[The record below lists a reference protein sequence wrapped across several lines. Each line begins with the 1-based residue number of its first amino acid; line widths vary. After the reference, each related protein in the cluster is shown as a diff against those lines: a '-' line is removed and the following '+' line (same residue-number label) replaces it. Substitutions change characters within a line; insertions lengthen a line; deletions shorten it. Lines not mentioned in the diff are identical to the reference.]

1 MIALGLA
8 VLAARPAWN
17 RLLSR
22 NTDRNGRHCGSLW
35 QAIKAGVWP
44 LAKGF
49 AE

>member
-1 MIALGLA
+1 MIALVLA
-8 VLAARPAWN
+8 VRAARPASN

-22 NTDRNGRHCGSLW
+22 NADRNGQHCGSLW

-44 LAKGF
+44 LAKGI